1 VWWSWQQAGLL
12 QQSVAFFQQ
21 SGSGVGGTGSQAEQQ
36 PAVSQSWIAFQAGA
50 QMLMQSTA
58 ESVALHRSL
67 AHLAADHNAAPTSAG
82 RRIKSLPAS
91 KGGIQSPGVSLND
104 PKHEMVAV
112 VTLAAPVEEIE
123 TAMPPQSHRW
133 R

>member
-67 AHLAADHNAAPTSAG
+67 AHLAADHDAAPTTAS
-82 RRIKSLPAS
+82 RRIQAFPAL
-91 KGGIQSPGVSLND
+91 KGGSQAPGVGLND
-104 PKHEMVAV
+104 PKHEMVTVEAF
-112 VTLAAPVEEIE
+112 AAPVQEIKA
-123 TAMPPQSHRW
+123 AMPPQSHWCR
-133 R
+133 